1 MDIPLIAILA
11 VLGALLGSFAVAQ
24 VWRLRARQ
32 LVIDE
37 RDGEPVDKAELRRL
51 RGLLRP
57 VTGDRSECLHCHHQL
72 AWYDLLPVVSWLSL
86 RGKCRY
92 CKAPI
97 GITELLAEV
106 GLAIVFAV
114 SYIAWPYPLGSV
126 WQLVPLVIWLVAC
139 VVATILLVYDAK
151 WSLLPFGINITFIVL
166 GALYAVALYTV
177 GGASFDALSLAGA
190 LTLLGGLY
198 FAFSLLGWVG
208 MGDGI
213 LGVGLALFLGTW
225 HLAFLTLFLANLLGC
240 LMILPLYLRKKLHR
254 NMRIPFGPFL
264 ILAAIISLLGGEWL
278 ITIFLSSA
286 SGVLVPLML

>member
-86 RGKCRY
+86 SGKCRY

-97 GITELLAEV
+97 GTTELLAEV
-106 GLAIVFAV
+106 
-114 SYIAWPYPLGSV
+114 
-126 WQLVPLVIWLVAC
+126 
-139 VVATILLVYDAK
+139 
-151 WSLLPFGINITFIVL
+151 
-166 GALYAVALYTV
+166 
-177 GGASFDALSLAGA
+177 
-190 LTLLGGLY
+190 
-198 FAFSLLGWVG
+198 
-208 MGDGI
+208 
-213 LGVGLALFLGTW
+213 
-225 HLAFLTLFLANLLGC
+225 FLAMTRGQNS
-240 LMILPLYLRKKLHR
+240 LMIDADDTPPVRLDVDGKARQRKPL
-254 NMRIPFGPFL
+254 
-264 ILAAIISLLGGEWL
+264 
-278 ITIFLSSA
+278 
-286 SGVLVPLML
+286 

>member
-86 RGKCRY
+86 GGKCRY

-151 WSLLPFGINITFIVL
+151 WSLLPFGINITFIRHLV
-166 GALYAVALYTV
+166 YT
-177 GGASFDALSLAGA
+177 
-190 LTLLGGLY
+190 
-198 FAFSLLGWVG
+198 
-208 MGDGI
+208 I
-213 LGVGLALFLGTW
+213 LV
-225 HLAFLTLFLANLLGC
+225 
-240 LMILPLYLRKKLHR
+240 K
-254 NMRIPFGPFL
+254 
-264 ILAAIISLLGGEWL
+264 
-278 ITIFLSSA
+278 IFLRFCFQI
-286 SGVLVPLML
+286 